1 MPELRAAVSIIRAF
15 SSVETI
21 FADVSPMKN
30 RAAAAALKPPAVVR
44 RAQSEVSVTLASRP
58 I

>member
-1 MPELRAAVSIIRAF
+1 MPDLRAAISIITAF

-44 RAQSEVSVTLASRP
+44 RA
-58 I
+58 